1 MFYFGS
7 RKFTTTWMAEREP
20 QRQKKKVYNYIFP
33 KKKKRI
39 SLVRI
44 LPCLDG
50 KTEREALLNNLC
62 KE

>member
-7 RKFTTTWMAEREP
+7 RKFTTTWMAERK
-20 QRQKKKVYNYIFP
+20 QQQQKKKVYNCIFP

-44 LPCLDG
+44 LPCLDD